1 MVVWSLF
8 LVRVLRF
15 IVFHCSRW
23 IFKFKRWEK
32 AFFASLTC
40 QRRLLDE
47 SISQTCWLH
56 NSQKSLEFNFF
67 ENNSDRFRFQVELC
81 EIYQKIGFARFGRS
95 GDLTSETFVIFNYL
109 CLLPNLTDLMS
120 FLFVPADIMSV
131 YLAERER
138 VRGIKVRTFVDIAD
152 NRCCPRKVW

>member
-8 LVRVLRF
+8 LVRALRF

-23 IFKFKRWEK
+23 ILSSNVEK

-56 NSQKSLEFNFF
+56 NSEFNFSKQQRSLSF
-67 ENNSDRFRFQVELC
+67 SGGALC
-81 EIYQKIGFARFGRS
+81 EIYQKIGFARFGLS
-95 GDLTSETFVIFNYL
+95 GELTTETFAIFNYL

-120 FLFVPADIMSV
+120 FLFVPADIMNV

-138 VRGIKVRTFVDIAD
+138 VRAWRCEHLLILRTIDAVQEKCDKLSF
-152 NRCCPRKVW
+152 N